1 MTPRS
6 GESIS
11 ERNSGCNE
19 PSTPRR
25 WSMGKSDMPFKPTL
39 VQNMGQRLV
48 LTPQLRQRIEM
59 LQMTKLE
66 LNDLVTMQ
74 LNENPVLEELSPEEV
89 SVNADIA
96 NVDYVDVPLS
106 ALDVAGEFADP
117 GGVSSESFRNEEGFS
132 LDADRPDFLPSEMA
146 NAPSLDY
153 STGSGTAQSGE
164 SGFDGAGE
172 TSEGRELEIGERD
185 SFQEIDFGQTF
196 EEYLDPGYRTNEAE
210 VRDAPSFDQFLSAE
224 RSLAD
229 HLNWQLRL
237 TITRPEVHDA
247 AEAIIGNLNDEGY
260 LDGTLEEIAE
270 IGPWSSEVVAEALG
284 IVQQFDP
291 TGIAARDL
299 RECLILQLEAQGH
312 GQRLAARLIRDHFV
326 KLQNNKLPDLAK
338 ELGVNVDDLLDELQI
353 IRRLEPH
360 PGRQYA
366 PRAAQY
372 IEPEVHIEKIE
383 TDYIIR
389 FNDDGLPQL
398 RINRKYR
405 QMMENK
411 ETSKETRDY
420 IKDRFRSAVDLLKNI
435 EHRKQTIYKVC
446 ERIVERQREF
456 LDHGVEHIKPMMLKD
471 ISEDIG
477 MHLSTISRVV
487 NGKYAHTPQGV
498 IELRR
503 FFTEGMTNDDGEEVS
518 TRIIKIKIKKM
529 IGAEDSRTPL
539 TDDQIADRL
548 ANEGQKLSR
557 RTVAKYRDQM
567 NIPGSRERRQVV

>member
-1 MTPRS
+1 MS
-6 GESIS
+6 FKQSI
-11 ERNSGCNE
+11 
-19 PSTPRR
+19 
-25 WSMGKSDMPFKPTL
+25 
-39 VQNMGQRLV
+39 VQQMSQRLV

-74 LNENPVLEELSPEEV
+74 MNENPVLEELSPEEV

-96 NVDYVDVPLS
+96 NIDYVDVPLT
-106 ALDVAGEFADP
+106 ALNGSGEFTDS
-117 GGVSSESFRNEEGFS
+117 GGVSAESFRNEEGFS
-132 LDADRPDFLPSEMA
+132 LDADRPDFLPSEMS
-146 NAPSLDY
+146 NAAPVDY
-153 STGSGTAQSGE
+153 SAGSTSAPAVEPVESGE

-172 TSEGRELEIGERD
+172 SSEGRELEIGERD
-185 SFQEIDFGQTF
+185 SFQEIDFGPTF

-224 RSLAD
+224 QSLAD

-237 TITRPEVHDA
+237 TLTRPEVHDA
-247 AEAIIGNLNDEGY
+247 AEAIIGNLNDDGY
-260 LDGTLEEIAE
+260 LDGTLEEIAV
-270 IGPWSSEVVAEALG
+270 IGPWPLDVVTEALG

-299 RECLILQLEAQGH
+299 RECLILQLEAQGY
-312 GQRLAARLIRDHFV
+312 GQRLAARLVRDCFP

-338 ELGVNVDDLLDELQI
+338 ELGVNVDELLEELRI

-366 PRAAQY
+366 PRNAQY
-372 IEPEVHIEKIE
+372 IEPEVYIEKIE

-456 LDHGVEHIKPMMLKD
+456 LDQGVEYIRPMMLKD
-471 ISEDIG
+471 IAEDIG

-518 TRIIKIKIKKM
+518 TRIIKLKIKKM

>member
-1 MTPRS
+1 
-6 GESIS
+6 
-11 ERNSGCNE
+11 
-19 PSTPRR
+19 
-25 WSMGKSDMPFKPTL
+25 MGKSDMSFKQSI
-39 VQNMGQRLV
+39 VQQMSQRLV

-66 LNDLVTMQ
+66 LNDLVTVQM
-74 LNENPVLEELSPEEV
+74 NENPVLEELSPEEV

-96 NVDYVDVPLS
+96 NIDYVDVPLT
-106 ALDVAGEFADP
+106 ALNGVGEFTDS

-146 NAPSLDY
+146 TAASVDYQVGSTSAPA
-153 STGSGTAQSGE
+153 GESGE

-172 TSEGRELEIGERD
+172 SPEGRELEIGERD
-185 SFQEIDFGQTF
+185 SFQEIDFGPTF

-237 TITRPEVHDA
+237 TLTRPEVHDA
-247 AEAIIGNLNDEGY
+247 AEAIIGNLNDNGY
-260 LDGTLEEIAE
+260 LDGALEEIAA
-270 IGPWSSEVVAEALG
+270 IGPWSLDVVTEALG

-299 RECLILQLEAQGH
+299 RECLIIQLEAQGY
-312 GQRLAARLIRDHFV
+312 GQRLAARLIRDYFP
-326 KLQNNKLPDLAK
+326 KLQNNKLPDLAR
-338 ELGVNVDDLLDELQI
+338 ELGVNVDEILEELRI

-360 PGRQYA
+360 PGRQYS
-366 PRAAQY
+366 PRNAQY
-372 IEPEVHIEKIE
+372 IEPEVYIEKIE

-456 LDHGVEHIKPMMLKD
+456 LDQGVEYIRPMMLKD
-471 ISEDIG
+471 IAEDIG

-518 TRIIKIKIKKM
+518 TRIIKLKIKKM
-529 IGAEDSRTPL
+529 IGVEDSRTPL

-567 NIPGSRERRQVV
+567 NIPGSRERRQIV